1 MLRKIMVLML
11 DYHFFTLAFFF
22 YIILPLNFFVYFD
35 LIILQCELDDLLHL
49 R

>member
-1 MLRKIMVLML
+1 MVLML
-11 DYHFFTLAFFF
+11 DYHFFTLAFFL